1 MQAIILA
8 AGRGRRLWPF
18 TTDLPKCLLPLDGR
32 CILEQQLH
40 ALEQAG
46 VSEALVVC
54 GFGVQRVRETL
65 AGRSGPLCLR
75 LLYNPL
81 CTVSDNLISLWTVR
95 RQMADELILVNGD
108 VVFHPDLLAGLLGTT
123 ETCCLVVS
131 RKAAYDEDDM
141 KVKLREGRVV
151 RVGKH
156 LAAKDTDAES
166 VGMMRFSG
174 AGVEGLRQALEEVTQ
189 EPQACRGYFL
199 EAVQRLVD
207 HGLPMTAW
215 DCGELPWADIDTPE
229 DLRWVRQRAHLFAAA
244 GPRAGAA
251 EGGMR

>member
-18 TTDLPKCLLPLDGR
+18 TVELPKCLLPLDGC
-32 CILEQQLH
+32 CILEQQLNG
-40 ALEQAG
+40 LERAG
-46 VSEALVVC
+46 VTEALLVC
-54 GFGVQRVRETL
+54 GFGVRRVREIL
-65 AGRSGPLCLR
+65 VGRSGPLRVRLR
-75 LLYNPL
+75 FNPL
-81 CTVSDNLISLWTVR
+81 CTITDNLISLWTVR
-95 RQMADELILVNGD
+95 GEMADDLILVNGD
-108 VVFHPDLLAGLLGTT
+108 VVFHPDLLAGLLSMADSG
-123 ETCCLVVS
+123 CLVVS

-141 KVKLREGRVV
+141 KVKLHEGRVV

-156 LAAKDTDAES
+156 LAKAETDAES
-166 VGMMRFSG
+166 VGMMRFAGSG
-174 AGVEGLRQALEEVTQ
+174 VAALRQALEEVTQ

-207 HGLPMTAW
+207 RGLPMAAW

-244 GPRAGAA
+244 APRYGVA
-251 EGGMR
+251 EGGRR